1 MSQAGSSSENQYQ
14 GSFKPKMDNFETSL
28 NYEGLTYKKSS
39 KSTSIQELK
48 RKYAR

>member
-1 MSQAGSSSENQYQ
+1 MSQTSSSQENQYQ